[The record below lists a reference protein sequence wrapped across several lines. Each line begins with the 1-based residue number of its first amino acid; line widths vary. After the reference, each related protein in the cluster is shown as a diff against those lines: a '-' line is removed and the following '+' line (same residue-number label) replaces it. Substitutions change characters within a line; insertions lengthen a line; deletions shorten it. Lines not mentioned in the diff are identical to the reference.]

1 MIKFH
6 FSRIHRLTQRELQSL
21 CYVTPTGQAAAF
33 AGLDDSDEEDDE
45 GGNYVL
51 HVRTALLEVKK
62 GAITAIGEMTA
73 HTGAA
78 FVPHLEPVMEVLQKA
93 ASNWHPLIKC
103 EVADALPSLIMPSIA
118 AYHEGDLQ
126 WTKGDVSGPNPMSP
140 HTQALVAAVL
150 KELVALMKDDDKTTV
165 GKACEG
171 IQTAIELCGPHA
183 LLPIAN
189 ECLSQTHELL
199 SKTAPCLAAE
209 EMYGEFPEDD
219 DDHDV
224 VMQAACD
231 LVGGF
236 GRVMGVQFAQYL
248 PQFLPAIC
256 AYAKSSRPPSDRSM
270 AVGCLS
276 ELAQELEGAIFD
288 HWQGVFLPATV
299 AGLNDPDENVKRNAA
314 FCAGVC
320 CEHLG
325 ERIAGDY
332 PAILQALS
340 PLFSINVA
348 DGVGAESQAA
358 CVDNAA
364 AAVARMIMAGP
375 NHVPLAQVLPAML
388 AVLPLKTDMTENET
402 VYKCILGLLQM
413 NHPEIASRKADVKR
427 IFTAALAPDSKVEDE
442 VKAKLQEAMPSL

>member
-1 MIKFH
+1 
-6 FSRIHRLTQRELQSL
+6 
-21 CYVTPTGQAAAF
+21 
-33 AGLDDSDEEDDE
+33 LDDSDEEDEE

-78 FVPHLEPVMEVLQKA
+78 FCPFLEEVVQVLQKA

-118 AYHEGDLQ
+118 AYHGGELQ
-126 WTKGDVSGPNPMSP
+126 WTKGDLTGPNPLSQ
-140 HTQALVAAVL
+140 HTQALVEAIL
-150 KELVALMKDDDKTTV
+150 TELIALMKDDDKSTV

-171 IQTAIELCGPHA
+171 IQSVIEICGPHA
-183 LLPIAN
+183 LLPVAN
-189 ECLSQTHELL
+189 ECLTNTFELL
-199 SKTAPCLAAE
+199 SKTAPCVAAE

-236 GRVMGVQFAQYL
+236 GRVMGAQFAQYL

-256 AYAKSSRPPSDRSM
+256 NYGKTSRPPSDRSM

-276 ELAQELEGAIFD
+276 ELAQELEGAIAD
-288 HWQGVFLPATV
+288 HWQGVFLPAV
-299 AGLNDPDENVKRNAA
+299 VQGLNDADENVKRNAA

-320 CEHLG
+320 CEHLK
-325 ERIAGDY
+325 ERAVGGY
-332 PAILQALS
+332 PQILQSLS
-340 PLFSINVA
+340 PLFSISVA
-348 DGVGAESQAA
+348 GGALAEGTAA

-364 AAVARMIMAGP
+364 AAVARMIMASP
-375 NHVPLAQVLPAML
+375 SHVPMAQVLPAML
-388 AVLPLKTDMTENET
+388 NVLPLKTDMTENET
-402 VYKCILGLLQM
+402 VYKCIGGLLEM
-413 NHPEIASRKADVKR
+413 NHPEIVSRKAEVRR
-427 IFTAALAPDSKVEDE
+427 IFMAAVAPDSKVDDE
-442 VKAKLQEAMPSL
+442 LKAKLNQMLPSL

>member
-1 MIKFH
+1 MLTR
-6 FSRIHRLTQRELQSL
+6 SQLTQRELQSL
-21 CYVTPTGQAAAF
+21 AYLCPPKQQGGAF
-33 AGLDDSDEEDDE
+33 SGLDDSDEEDEE

-73 HTGAA
+73 HSGAA
-78 FVPHLEPVMEVLQKA
+78 FVPYLEQVMQVLQKA

-103 EVADALPSLIMPSIA
+103 EVADALPSLIMPSIQA
-118 AYHEGDLQ
+118 NHGGDLQ
-126 WTKGDVSGPNPMSP
+126 WTKGDLNGANPMHP
-140 HTQALVAAVL
+140 HTQALVQAVL
-150 KELVALMKDDDKTTV
+150 TELIMLMKDDDKSTV

-171 IQTAIELCGPHA
+171 IQSVIEVCGPHA
-183 LLPIAN
+183 LLPVAN
-189 ECLSQTHELL
+189 TCLQNTHELL
-199 SKTAPCLAAE
+199 VKTAPCLAAE

-236 GRVMGVQFAQYL
+236 GRVMGTQFAQYL

-256 AYAKSSRPPSDRSM
+256 NYAKSSRPPSDRSM
-270 AVGCLS
+270 AMGCLS
-276 ELAQELEGAIFD
+276 ELAQELEGSIFE
-288 HWQGVFLPATV
+288 HWQTVFLPATL

-325 ERIAGDY
+325 ERVAGDY
-332 PAILQALS
+332 AQILQAISPMFSVDLS
-340 PLFSINVA
+340 TAPIGSA
-348 DGVGAESQAA
+348 DSLAA

-364 AAVARMIMAGP
+364 AAVCRMIMAAP
-375 NHVPLAQVLPAML
+375 NSVPMAQVLPAML
-388 AVLPLKTDMTENET
+388 SVLPLKTDMTENET
-402 VYKCILGLLQM
+402 VYKCVLGLLQM
-413 NHPEIASRKADVKR
+413 NHPEIVGRKAEVKR
-427 IFTAALAPDSKVEDE
+427 VFMAAIAEDSKADDEIKAQLQAALPG
-442 VKAKLQEAMPSL
+442 LQ